1 MCGRRTT
8 NVAYFPLHT
17 RDEHMMDV
25 LELTT
30 LLNTGVQRLK
40 IMKEI
45 ENGDIV
51 VVSRVDTPKY
61 VFL

>member
-1 MCGRRTT
+1 
-8 NVAYFPLHT
+8 
-17 RDEHMMDV
+17 MMDV
-25 LELTT
+25 SELTT
-30 LLNTGVQRLK
+30 LVNTGVQRLK

-51 VVSRVDTPKY
+51 VVSRVDMPKY